1 MQTEELG
8 AVNITW
14 AAELLFFLNGKLFEN
29 RFDDLD
35 SLQFPVLLS
44 Q

>member
-1 MQTEELG
+1 MQIEELG
-8 AVNITW
+8 EDNITW
-14 AAELLFFLNGKLFEN
+14 AAVTFFFNRKLFEN

-35 SLQFPVLLS
+35 SLQFPVLLF